1 MASGEEDIEFMKK
14 SHLWSNSCDSL
25 GPLNYGMDQSWMRLP
40 QQRPGHNVSSS
51 QNDYY
56 RTLAAAA
63 LQEFRTGDPSK
74 SLVAESL
81 PNPQILYRQHQ
92 AQTQQQSQHN
102 QQLMPQMND
111 VPGPLLQLST
121 TQTQASI
128 DMGSTIRPSSSYS
141 ESELHM
147 SSPSPRAFSMQGLM
161 SRAQGNVP
169 VSSADGN
176 QFSNLM
182 RPNQNGLQPCGV
194 MAGSNQVNLA
204 TSHFR

>member
-1 MASGEEDIEFMKK
+1 MKK
-14 SHLWSNSCDSL
+14 SHLWATSCDSL
-25 GPLNYGMDQSWMRLP
+25 GPLNYGMDQPWMRLS
-40 QQRPGHNVSSS
+40 QQRPGHSVSSS

-56 RTLAAAA
+56 RSLAAAA

-74 SLVAESL
+74 PLGAEVL
-81 PNPQILYRQHQ
+81 PNSQILYRQHQ
-92 AQTQQQSQHN
+92 AQSQQQSQHN

-128 DMGSTIRPSSSYS
+128 DLGSAVRPSLSYS

-147 SSPSPRAFSMQGLM
+147 SSPSPRAFSMPGLM
-161 SRAQGNVP
+161 SRAQGTGP
-169 VSSADGN
+169 VSCADGN
-176 QFSNLM
+176 QISSVM

-194 MAGSNQVNLA
+194 MVGSNQVYLA